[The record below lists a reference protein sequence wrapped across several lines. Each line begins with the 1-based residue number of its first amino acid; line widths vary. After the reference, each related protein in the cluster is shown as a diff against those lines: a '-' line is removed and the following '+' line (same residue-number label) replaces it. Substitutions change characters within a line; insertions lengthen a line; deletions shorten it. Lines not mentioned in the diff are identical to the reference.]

1 MSLRSPLG
9 RARGLG
15 SAKSGTDHWW
25 AQRLTALAL
34 IPLVIWF
41 VISMIVVTGADHEA
55 ALAFIGSPINAV
67 LLTLLI
73 VATFHHGQLGL
84 QVVIEDYIHTKW
96 LEVALI
102 LAVKGG
108 AIFLGVASVY
118 AVIAI
123 ALGG

>member
-1 MSLRSPLG
+1 VNDYVGTQLRG
-9 RARGLG
+9 W
-15 SAKSGTDHWW
+15 D
-25 AQRLTALAL
+25 
-34 IPLVIWF
+34 
-41 VISMIVVTGADHEA
+41 ADET

-73 VATFHHGQLGL
+73 IATFYHGQLGL
-84 QVVIEDYIHTKW
+84 QVVIEDYIHSKW

-102 LAVKGG
+102 LLVKGA

>member
-1 MSLRSPLG
+1 MSIRTPLG
-9 RARGLG
+9 RARGMG
-15 SAKSGTDHWW
+15 SAKTGTGHWW
-25 AQRLTALAL
+25 AQRVTALAL

-41 VISMIVVTGADHEA
+41 VISMIIVTGADHEA

-73 VATFHHGQLGL
+73 IAVFHHGQLGL
-84 QVVIEDYIHTKW
+84 QVVIEDYIQTKW
-96 LEVALI
+96 LEIALI
-102 LAVKGG
+102 LAAKGA

>member
-1 MSLRSPLG
+1 MSTRTPLG

-15 SAKSGTDHWW
+15 SAKSGTGHWW
-25 AQRLTALAL
+25 AQRVTALAL

-41 VISMIVVTGADHEA
+41 VISMIVITGANHET
-55 ALAFIGSPINAV
+55 ALSFISSPINAV

-73 VATFHHGQLGL
+73 IATFYHGQLGL

-96 LEVALI
+96 LEVTLI
-102 LAVKGG
+102 LSVKGG

>member
-1 MSLRSPLG
+1 
-9 RARGLG
+9 
-15 SAKSGTDHWW
+15 
-25 AQRLTALAL
+25 
-34 IPLVIWF
+34 
-41 VISMIVVTGADHEA
+41 
-55 ALAFIGSPINAV
+55 V

-73 VATFHHGQLGL
+73 VATFYHGQLGL

-96 LEVALI
+96 LEVTLI
-102 LAVKGG
+102 LSVKGG

>member
-1 MSLRSPLG
+1 MSIRTPLG
-9 RARGLG
+9 RARGMG
-15 SAKSGTDHWW
+15 SAKTGTGHWW
-25 AQRLTALAL
+25 AQRVTALAL

-41 VISMIVVTGADHEA
+41 VISMIIVTGADHEA

-73 VATFHHGQLGL
+73 IAVFHHGQLGL
-84 QVVIEDYIHTKW
+84 QVVIEDYIETKG

-102 LAVKGG
+102 LAVKGA